1 MKSRPHNKTSVEK
14 EKEIIKLYQLGY
26 KHIDISKK
34 LNISRSAIKNIIK
47 RNNLNVRKRQRQIF
61 GSEKVCT
68 LCKEI
73 KSIDQFSIVNN
84 RKHSNIN
91 SSCKQC
97 ERMRVNQY
105 RQKNIDKCRE
115 YERNWARKKRETSST
130 FKIAQNL
137 RRRVREV
144 IHMKSTKTEELL
156 GCAFDSFINYL
167 ESQFQ
172 SGMSWDNYG
181 NKKDQ
186 WNIDHI
192 KPCSAFDLSVLEQ
205 QKACFHY
212 TNLRPL
218 WSHEN
223 FSKGPR
229 LIVKPQ
235 MA

>member
-1 MKSRPHNKTSVEK
+1 MKSRVHNKTSVEK
-14 EKEIIKLYQLGY
+14 ENEIIKLYQLGY
-26 KHIDISKK
+26 KNIDISRK
-34 LNISRSAIKNIIK
+34 LNISTSAINDIIK
-47 RNNLNVRKRQRQIF
+47 RNNLNVRNRQQRIF

-68 LCKEI
+68 ICKEI
-73 KSIDQFSIVNN
+73 KSIDQFSTVNN

-91 SSCKQC
+91 SSCRQC
-97 ERMRVNQY
+97 ERMRANRY
-105 RQKNIDKCRE
+105 RQKNINRLRE
-115 YERNWARKKRETSST
+115 YGRNWAKKRRETNST
-130 FKIAQNL
+130 YKISQNL

-144 IHMKSTKTEELL
+144 IHMKSKKTEELL
-156 GCAFDSFINYL
+156 GCTFDFFIKHL

-181 NKKDQ
+181 SKKGQ

-192 KPCSAFDLSVLEQ
+192 KPCSTFDLSVLEQ

-218 WSHEN
+218 WSQEN

-229 LIVKPQ
+229 LTNQ
-235 MA
+235 